1 MEEDDPRRIAF
12 LKALIAAAWADG
24 KLSSGEIST
33 LSHYLQQLKIS
44 ETEYEELRPMLE
56 TALTPEQAVT
66 VLGEQLKLLRSPEA
80 QRVLVAAVENLLT
93 TENQLAPEETDFLKK
108 LRQLTSNEPTPALFV
123 SQLSEIWASA
133 PDQRTPLQQQN
144 ELVSKFFRRRL
155 LEYFRA
161 RLLLAR
167 SQAGVATDSGISDRD
182 LYRTIIWAGLLSRVA
197 HADRSFCPA
206 EREQLLQILA
216 APGGPPRPD
225 VEVVVATFAEESMVD
240 VDLSALVQE
249 FGDLASPE
257 EHELLLECL
266 FMVAAADGKL
276 MESELQTIQQIA
288 SDAGFSEAAFLSAF
302 KRCKS
307 RMIDGWN

>member
-24 KLSSGEIST
+24 KLSGSEIAT

-44 ETEYEELRPMLE
+44 ETEYQELQPLLE
-56 TALTPEQAVT
+56 NALTPEQAIT
-66 VLGEQLKLLRSPEA
+66 VLGEQLKQLRSPEA
-80 QRVLVAAVENLLT
+80 QRVLVAAVENLLIT
-93 TENQLAPEETDFLKK
+93 DNQLAPEETVFLKK

-216 APGGPPRPD
+216 SPGGPPRPD

-276 MESELQTIQQIA
+276 MESELRTIQQIA
-288 SDAGFSEAAFLSAF
+288 GDAGFSEAAFLSAF

-307 RMIDGWN
+307 RMVDGWN